1 MGVKDDLL
9 EVPEREDGGQTAYDR
24 FDYQTA
30 WGLARLIEL
39 HDHEKNYGVAFEF
52 HDDIVTLDD
61 ADTPTKVSF
70 YQVKTRKSGSWSFAK
85 ITSRPVVNKEK
96 KSSFAS
102 KMFDHFVRF
111 GATVEKLVFVSNQPL
126 PEVIVVHGEKC
137 FSAAAETK
145 LKKFVSSMAT
155 EIVGFDEVEHTKL
168 FFFAFSELNLTN
180 YEQTIIGKI
189 ADFLE
194 RHIGPHVPPKPFALA
209 LNNECRH
216 RAKSLA
222 DVTSFE
228 ELKGSKFVTRSDM
241 NKWLAHVKDQHDR
254 RPEWSSVL
262 PELDMPFPQ
271 RTKVGRAWRDYE
283 VALRSRPNAA
293 TIAFIDRVRKILN
306 ESLDAALSINDV
318 LKACTSKVR
327 PVVQTW
333 KPGCDDFFVMAVI
346 LYELQR

>member
-39 HDHEKNYGVAFEF
+39 HDHDKNYGVAFEF

-70 YQVKTRKSGSWSFAK
+70 YQVKTKKSGNWSFAK
-85 ITSRPVVNKEK
+85 ITSRPVINKEK
-96 KSSFAS
+96 KSSFAG
-102 KMFDHFVRF
+102 KMFDNFVRF

-126 PEVIVVHGEKC
+126 PEVIVVHGEKS
-137 FSAAAETK
+137 FSASAEK
-145 LKKFVSSMAT
+145 NLKKFVSSMAT
-155 EIVGFDEVEHTKL
+155 EIIGFDEMDHTKL
-168 FFFAFSELNLTN
+168 FFFAFSDLNLTS

-194 RHIGPHVPPKPFALA
+194 RHIGPHIPAKPFALA

-228 ELKGSKFVTRSDM
+228 QLKGSKFVTRSDM

-254 RPEWSSVL
+254 RPECKRTFRSTATLPGGRPRVIDAGRYPQRVALQSCLLKLNGSRSSISASSGRWGSSVRIWRSHASGST
-262 PELDMPFPQ
+262 PQ
-271 RTKVGRAWRDYE
+271 ARQV
-283 VALRSRPNAA
+283 
-293 TIAFIDRVRKILN
+293 
-306 ESLDAALSINDV
+306 SIR
-318 LKACTSKVR
+318 L
-327 PVVQTW
+327 
-333 KPGCDDFFVMAVI
+333 
-346 LYELQR
+346 